1 MTKEIFNIYYSINL
15 ITKYLISDY
24 KDTIQN
30 KDPTI
35 LLSFICTFEIVTL
48 PFCLYNWSKMK
59 TFSKNAILKKK
70 QCGKYFI
77 QDKSSS
83 SN

>member
-1 MTKEIFNIYYSINL
+1 MTKEISNIYYLINL

-48 PFCLYNWSKMK
+48 PFCLY
-59 TFSKNAILKKK
+59 
-70 QCGKYFI
+70 I
-77 QDKSSS
+77 QLIT
-83 SN
+83 NENF